1 MSDTSLNILYLVPG
15 SGRDVRL
22 AGQSDGT
29 TPREFFYG
37 MSALAAGGHT
47 LSSADTRRDPDGVW
61 PRLHLKWEIRRNGMM
76 RYGTSAERV
85 RAVAPALRDNDIA
98 ISFTDGFSISM
109 GLHARQLGAKARLA
123 GGFHGISTF
132 TERTRGVFRALAE
145 ARTRKALHGL
155 DHVFFFGV
163 ADRQYAIDNYGL
175 EPDRTSLFRFGID
188 TDFWRPAEG
197 AEDGADG
204 VVFSAGSDLSRDYT
218 TLLDADID
226 APLRILTRLE
236 LPGPPREKVEKIEG
250 SFHGIAITDTV
261 LREMYQRARVV
272 AVPLLD
278 VLQPTGYSV
287 TLQAM
292 ACGKPVVISDI
303 RGLWDRE
310 AFVSGENCVLVPPGD
325 PVALR
330 GAVAELM
337 DDADK
342 RQRMGE
348 AARATAE
355 KVFPLARMDVSVRE
369 LVARVR
375 EA

>member
-1 MSDTSLNILYLVPG
+1 
-15 SGRDVRL
+15 
-22 AGQSDGT
+22 
-29 TPREFFYG
+29 
-37 MSALAAGGHT
+37 
-47 LSSADTRRDPDGVW
+47 
-61 PRLHLKWEIRRNGMM
+61 
-76 RYGTSAERV
+76 
-85 RAVAPALRDNDIA
+85 
-98 ISFTDGFSISM
+98 M
-109 GLHARQLGAKARLA
+109 GLHARQFGAKARLA

-132 TERTRGVFRALAE
+132 TERTRGVFRMLAE

-197 AEDGADG
+197 TEDGADG
-204 VVFSAGSDLSRDYT
+204 VVFSAGSDLSRDYA
-218 TLLDADID
+218 TLLDADIE

-236 LPGPPREKVEKIEG
+236 LPGPPGEKVEKIEG

-261 LREMYQRARVV
+261 LREMYQRACVV

-310 AFVSGENCVLVPPGD
+310 AFISGENCILVPPGD

-330 GAVAELM
+330 DAVADLM

-342 RQRMGE
+342 RRRIGE

-355 KVFPLARMDVSVRE
+355 NVFPLARMDVSVRE